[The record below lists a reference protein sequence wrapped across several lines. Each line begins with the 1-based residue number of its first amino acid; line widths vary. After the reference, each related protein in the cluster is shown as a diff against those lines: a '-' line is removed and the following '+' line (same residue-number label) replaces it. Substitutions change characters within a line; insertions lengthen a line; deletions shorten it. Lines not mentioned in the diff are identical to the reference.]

1 MLLCNVV
8 GELLGPPWVTDA
20 QVRFSHDCHNYM
32 ISENSEMTREPNDLP
47 TDTCDKWSKKVVG
60 MARLGCSMIYRPILV
75 ISGLKGSRTRATE
88 FQ

>member
-47 TDTCDKWSKKVVG
+47 TDTCDKWSKK
-60 MARLGCSMIYRPILV
+60 
-75 ISGLKGSRTRATE
+75 GSRDGTIGMFNDLPTYTCDKWSER
-88 FQ
+88 